1 MSNAHLFCTHL
12 KNYKTKTGDDFF
24 CSTACIPFDVYI
36 YIYIYIY
43 IDNVIQ
49 SFQNLCLFHVRYIMI
64 SIQMSSSTKRSIQ
77 KVLDFDLKII
87 KNNNGTF
94 GYLCSCCC

>member
-1 MSNAHLFCTHL
+1 MSNAHLFCSHL
-12 KNYKTKTGDDFF
+12 KNYKTKTGDDYF
-24 CSTACIPFDVYI
+24 CSTACIPFDI
-36 YIYIYIY
+36 YIC
-43 IDNVIQ
+43 VLQ
-49 SFQNLCLFHVRYIMI
+49 SFQNLCLFHVGYIMI

>member
-1 MSNAHLFCTHL
+1 MSNAHLFCNHL
-12 KNYKTKTGDDFF
+12 KNYKTKTGDDFS
-24 CSTACIPFDVYI
+24 CSTACIPFD
-36 YIYIYIY
+36 IY
-43 IDNVIQ
+43 IDNVRP
-49 SFQNLCLFHVRYIMI
+49 SFQNMCLFHVRYIMI
-64 SIQMSSSTKRSIQ
+64 SIQMSPSTKRSIQ